1 MKKILSSILV
11 VSLLNLFGCYT
22 TELVKPDEYVKY
34 EEESGKPKDIYVN
47 LNDSLKYHFYVWQF
61 NTAGD
66 TLFGQGSKISDD
78 IEQPFKG
85 NIQVE
90 NIESVQWEESNT
102 TLSVL
107 FVIGVLTTLAIAL
120 LIAALAGGGG
130 GKDWM

>member
-1 MKKILSSILV
+1 MIKKILTSILV

-22 TELVKPDEYVKY
+22 TEIVKPDEYVKY
-34 EEESGKPKDIYVN
+34 EEENGKPKDIYVN

-61 NTAGD
+61 NKAGD
-66 TLFGQGSKISDD
+66 TLFGQGNKISDN

-90 NIESVQWEESNT
+90 NIESVQWEVSNT
-102 TLSVL
+102 ALSII
-107 FVIGVLTTLAIAL
+107 FVVGVLTALAVAL

-130 GKDWM
+130 KDWM